1 MNVFRMPLM
10 ALGLCCAAAPAAR
23 AQDAAPLGE
32 GSRVRVTAPEL
43 GLRSRPATL
52 VSADGDTVFV
62 RTSGASLVA
71 IPRSALTRI
80 EVRAGPGPRPI
91 ARDALVGMGLGAL
104 AGAIA
109 AATCTDP
116 ECPAHFVEYATGAGA
131 VFGLAS
137 GTAIGALSR
146 TDRWEPVDRR
156 RVFRVGVSLPAR

>member
-1 MNVFRMPLM
+1 MNVVRIFLVG
-10 ALGLCCAAAPAAR
+10 LGLGCAVATAAR
-23 AQDAAPLGE
+23 AQDSTTLAE

-43 GLRSRPATL
+43 GLRSRKGTL

-62 RTSGASLVA
+62 RVSGGSLVA
-71 IPRSALTRI
+71 IPRGALARI

-116 ECPAHFVEYATGAGA
+116 ECPAHFVEYAAGAGA
-131 VFGLAS
+131 IFGLAS

-156 RVFRVGVSLPAR
+156 RVFRVGVSLPTR